1 MSSPFALR
9 LGTNYCP
16 TDQEVLE
23 ILSLLVEPTLRI
35 KSLDDEIADLQ
46 RSIDRLVEERK
57 GLRSYVEAHRALIS
71 PFRRLPLDVI
81 QAIFIACMPT
91 HRNCVMSATEAPILL
106 GRICSAWRA
115 ISIATPR
122 LWSSLHVVEPQ
133 KPSAWPTPYKFDA
146 VYNDK
151 VVQRL
156 ETTQTWLGR
165 SGQCPLSIS
174 LHGAIDYDNDP
185 SATVQFVQALTPF
198 AARWQHIHFWVP
210 PSVIFDMVSHIDIDM
225 PELESIAFYC
235 DVDPFPNAG
244 CGSFGMLQG
253 ARITSFSVPA
263 CLFTR
268 GRWPVPW
275 NQLTI
280 LTIGGPETRGCT
292 SEMVLPIIS
301 MCLQLRSCEL
311 LLDTLSG
318 TSTVESLI
326 VELPFLHTLA
336 IRCNSSVSPAVSILL
351 NHLSLPELRNFT
363 LFGYFEE
370 GLYRTTLLGFF
381 MRSTRLESFQINSK
395 IFPLSF
401 LHEIFRSLPPTM
413 RHLSLR
419 DIRLSGAPQRVDID
433 DATLEVLATPGLFPA
448 LHHLAIEQGHS
459 ISDATVLRF
468 ITARM
473 LEFKPLLRRVEIKFD
488 RAMTVDIMPS
498 LRQFLDTGLAVSLD
512 YLAPWTPN
520 FSPWDGLDD
529 NPGTD
534 LWSRRPIRYW

>member
-23 ILSLLVEPTLRI
+23 IRSLLVEPTLRI

-57 GLRSYVEAHRALIS
+57 GLQSYAEAHRALIS
-71 PFRRLPLDVI
+71 PFRRLPLDII
-81 QAIFIACMPT
+81 QEIFIACMPT

-122 LWSSLHVVEPQ
+122 LWSSLHVAEPQ
-133 KPSAWPTPYKFDA
+133 KPSAWPTPYNVDA

-174 LHGAIDYDNDP
+174 LHGAMAYDDDP
-185 SATVQFVQALTPF
+185 STTVQFVQALTPF

-210 PSVIFDMVSHIDIDM
+210 PSVIFDMISHIDVDM
-225 PELESIAFYC
+225 PELESIAFHC
-235 DVDPFPNAG
+235 DVGPFPIAP
-244 CGSFGMLQG
+244 CGSFEMLQG

-263 CLFTR
+263 CLFAR
-268 GRWPVPW
+268 ERWPVPW
-275 NQLTI
+275 NQLTT

-292 SEMVLPIIS
+292 SEMVSPIIS

-311 LLDTLSG
+311 LLDTISE
-318 TSTVESLI
+318 TSAVESLI

-336 IRCNSSVSPAVSILL
+336 IRCNSSVGPAVSVLL

-363 LFGYFEE
+363 LFGSFGE
-370 GLYRTTLLGFF
+370 GLYRTTLVEFF
-381 MRSTRLESFQINSK
+381 MRSTHLESFQINSNV
-395 IFPLSF
+395 FPLSF
-401 LHEIFRSLPPTM
+401 LHQILRSLPPTM
-413 RHLSLR
+413 RHLSIR
-419 DIRLSGAPQRVDID
+419 DIRMSEAPQPIDID
-433 DATLEVLATPGLFPA
+433 DATLEVLATPGLCPA
-448 LHHLAIEQGHS
+448 LHHIAIERGYS
-459 ISDATVLRF
+459 ISDTAVLGF

-473 LEFKPLLRRVEIKFD
+473 LEFKPLLRHVEIKFD

-498 LRQFLDTGLAVSLD
+498 LRQFLHTGLVVSLD
-512 YLAPWTPN
+512 YPATWTPSY
-520 FSPWDGLDD
+520 SPWDGLVD
-529 NPGTD
+529 NPEMTA
-534 LWSRRPIRYW
+534 WSRRPIKYW